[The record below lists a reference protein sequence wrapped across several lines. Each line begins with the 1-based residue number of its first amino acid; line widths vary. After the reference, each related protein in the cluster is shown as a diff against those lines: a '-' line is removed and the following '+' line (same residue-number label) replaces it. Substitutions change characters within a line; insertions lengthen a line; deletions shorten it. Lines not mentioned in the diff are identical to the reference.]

1 MGGRKPRRMVNFWR
15 DIAVVTQPV
24 RSHGMDGVLAF
35 LNELQKHGLP
45 GDNLLGLLHVL
56 IGRRITLS
64 DGTVISTGLTWRDTA
79 GALKRVRF
87 NPQSVRHL
95 GLNPDE
101 LPPRDRQRFWYAA
114 ITQAH
119 VDSPAAVEAGNQLAT
134 AVQPLGYVIG
144 PAPGQKA

>member
-1 MGGRKPRRMVNFWR
+1 MANLWR

-119 VDSPAAVEAGNQLAT
+119 VDSPAAVEAGDRLA
-134 AVQPLGYVIG
+134 ALVQPLGYVIG
-144 PAPGQKA
+144 PAPGRKA